1 MQGKIHIPEQVN
13 MVLNTLEKHGYEAF
27 IIGGCVRDAIM
38 GIEPKDYDVT
48 TSALPE
54 ETKEVF
60 RDFHVIETG
69 IKHGTVT
76 VMVDNEPIEITT
88 YRIDENYAD
97 NRHPENVRFT
107 RSLKEDM
114 ARRDFTMNAIAYN
127 PACGLVDY
135 YGGVEDIQR
144 GVIRAV
150 GEADKRFEEDALRI
164 MRALRF
170 SAVTGFV
177 IEEDTA
183 EAALRHKDF
192 LNNISAERIQVELV
206 KLLCGKD
213 ARRVLMEYT
222 DILAV
227 ILPELLEMKGFDQ
240 CNAYHIYDVLEHT
253 AVAVENTPAKPVLR
267 LSALLHDTGKPET
280 FFQDCSGVGHF
291 YGHNL
296 ASKKIAEDLLERL
309 KFDNDTRDKV
319 LLLVEKHDMQI
330 KAEETA
336 VKRAL
341 NKLGEENFRNLIALA
356 RADNK
361 AQNPIIAK
369 RQEHF
374 DRLLAIAEEIITKEE
389 CFSLKALA
397 VNGRDLMEIG
407 IQQGPILGE
416 TLEKLLEAV
425 ISGEIENKK
434 EELLKKAIDFSII

>member
-1 MQGKIHIPEQVN
+1 MQGKINVPKQVN
-13 MVLNTLEKHGYEAF
+13 MVLKALEDHGFEAF
-27 IIGGCVRDAIM
+27 IVGGCVRDAIM
-38 GIEPKDYDVT
+38 GIAPKDYDVT

-54 ETKEVF
+54 EIKEVF
-60 RDFHVIETG
+60 KDFHVIETG

-88 YRIDENYAD
+88 YRIDENYVD

-135 YGGVEDIQR
+135 YGGLEDIRR

-170 SAVTGFV
+170 SSVTGFA
-177 IEEDTA
+177 IEEATA

-213 ARRVLMEYT
+213 ARRVMMEFT

-253 AVAVENTPAKPVLR
+253 AVAVENTPAEPVLR

-280 FFQDCSGVGHF
+280 FFQDCTGVGHF

-296 ASKKIAEDLLERL
+296 ASKRIAEDLLERL
-309 KFDNDTRDKV
+309 KFDNDTKEKV

-361 AQNPIIAK
+361 AQNPIISK

-374 DRLLAIAEEIITKEE
+374 DKLLAIAEEIILKEE

-407 IQQGPILGE
+407 FRPGPQLGKA
-416 TLEKLLEAV
+416 LENLLEAV

>member
-1 MQGKIHIPEQVN
+1 MQGKINVPKQVN
-13 MVLNTLEKHGYEAF
+13 MVLKALEDHGFEAF
-27 IIGGCVRDAIM
+27 IVGGCVRDAIM
-38 GIEPKDYDVT
+38 GIAPKDYDVT

-76 VMVDNEPIEITT
+76 VMVDKEPIEITT
-88 YRIDENYAD
+88 YRIDENYVD

-135 YGGVEDIQR
+135 YGGLEDIRR

-170 SAVTGFV
+170 SSVTGFA
-177 IEEDTA
+177 IEETTA

-213 ARRVLMEYT
+213 ARRVMMEFT

-253 AVAVENTPAKPVLR
+253 AVAVENTPAEPVLR

-280 FFQDCSGVGHF
+280 FFQDCTGVGHF

-296 ASKKIAEDLLERL
+296 ASKRIAEDLLERL
-309 KFDNDTRDKV
+309 KFDNDTKEKV

-361 AQNPIIAK
+361 AQNPIISK

-374 DRLLAIAEEIITKEE
+374 DKLLAIAEEIILKEE

-407 IQQGPILGE
+407 FKPGPELGKA
-416 TLEKLLEAV
+416 LENLLEAV

>member
-1 MQGKIHIPEQVN
+1 MQGKINVPKQVN
-13 MVLNTLEKHGYEAF
+13 MVLKALEDHGFEAF
-27 IIGGCVRDAIM
+27 IVGGCVRDAIM
-38 GIEPKDYDVT
+38 GIAPKDYDVT

-54 ETKEVF
+54 EIKEVF
-60 RDFHVIETG
+60 KDFHVIETG

-88 YRIDENYAD
+88 YRIDENYVD

-135 YGGVEDIQR
+135 YGGLEDIRR

-170 SAVTGFV
+170 SSVTGFA
-177 IEEDTA
+177 IEEATA

-213 ARRVLMEYT
+213 ARRVMMEFT

-253 AVAVENTPAKPVLR
+253 AVAVENTPAEPVLR

-280 FFQDCSGVGHF
+280 FFQDCTGVGHF

-296 ASKKIAEDLLERL
+296 ASKRIAEDLLERL
-309 KFDNDTRDKV
+309 KFDNDTKEKV

-361 AQNPIIAK
+361 AQNPIISK

-374 DRLLAIAEEIITKEE
+374 DKLLAIAEEIILKEE

-407 IQQGPILGE
+407 FKPGPELGKA
-416 TLEKLLEAV
+416 LENLLEAV

>member
-1 MQGKIHIPEQVN
+1 MQGKINVPKQVN
-13 MVLNTLEKHGYEAF
+13 MVLKALEDNGFEAF
-27 IIGGCVRDAIM
+27 IVGGCVRDAIM
-38 GIEPKDYDVT
+38 GIAPKDYDVT

-76 VMVDNEPIEITT
+76 VMVDKEPIEITT
-88 YRIDENYAD
+88 YRIDENYVD

-135 YGGVEDIQR
+135 YGGLEDIQR

-170 SAVTGFV
+170 SSVTGFA
-177 IEEDTA
+177 IEEATA

-213 ARRVLMEYT
+213 ARRVMMEFT

-253 AVAVENTPAKPVLR
+253 AVAVENTPAEPVLR

-280 FFQDCSGVGHF
+280 FFQDCTGVGHF

-296 ASKKIAEDLLERL
+296 ASKRIAEDLLERL
-309 KFDNDTRDKV
+309 KFDNDTKEKV

-361 AQNPIIAK
+361 AQNPIISK

-374 DRLLAIAEEIITKEE
+374 DKLLAIAEEIILKEE

-407 IQQGPILGE
+407 FKPGPELGKA
-416 TLEKLLEAV
+416 LENLLEAV

>member
-1 MQGKIHIPEQVN
+1 MQGKINVPKQVN
-13 MVLNTLEKHGYEAF
+13 MVLKALEEHGFEAF
-27 IIGGCVRDAIM
+27 IVGGCVRDAIM
-38 GIEPKDYDVT
+38 GIAPKDYDVT

-76 VMVDNEPIEITT
+76 VMVDKEPIEITT
-88 YRIDENYAD
+88 YRIDENYVD

-135 YGGVEDIQR
+135 YGGLEDIQR

-170 SAVTGFV
+170 SSVTGFA
-177 IEEDTA
+177 IEEATA

-213 ARRVLMEYT
+213 ARRVMMEFT

-253 AVAVENTPAKPVLR
+253 AVAVENTPAEPVLR

-280 FFQDCSGVGHF
+280 FFQDCTGVGHF

-296 ASKKIAEDLLERL
+296 ASKRIAEDLLERL
-309 KFDNDTRDKV
+309 KFDNDTKEKV

-361 AQNPIIAK
+361 AQNPIIVK

-374 DRLLAIAEEIITKEE
+374 DKLLAIAEEIILKEE

-397 VNGRDLMEIG
+397 VNGRDLIEIG
-407 IQQGPILGE
+407 FKPGPELGKA
-416 TLEKLLEAV
+416 LENLLEAV

>member
-1 MQGKIHIPEQVN
+1 MQGKINVPKQVN
-13 MVLNTLEKHGYEAF
+13 MVLKALEDHGFEAF
-27 IIGGCVRDAIM
+27 IVGGCVRDAIM
-38 GIEPKDYDVT
+38 GIAPKDYDVT

-54 ETKEVF
+54 EIKEVF
-60 RDFHVIETG
+60 KDFHVIETG

-88 YRIDENYAD
+88 YRIDENYVD

-135 YGGVEDIQR
+135 YGGLEDIRR

-170 SAVTGFV
+170 SSVTGFA
-177 IEEDTA
+177 IEEATA

-213 ARRVLMEYT
+213 ARRVMMEFT

-253 AVAVENTPAKPVLR
+253 AVAVENTPAEPVLR

-280 FFQDCSGVGHF
+280 FFQDCTGVGHF

-296 ASKKIAEDLLERL
+296 ASKRIAEDLLERL
-309 KFDNDTRDKV
+309 KFDNDTKEKV

-336 VKRAL
+336 IKRAL

-361 AQNPIIAK
+361 AQNPIISK

-374 DRLLAIAEEIITKEE
+374 DKLLAIAEEIILKEE

-407 IQQGPILGE
+407 FKPGPELGKA
-416 TLEKLLEAV
+416 LENLLEAV

>member
-1 MQGKIHIPEQVN
+1 MDIPGFAQAALRL
-13 MVLNTLEKHGYEAF
+13 LNEAGYEAYLV
-27 IIGGCVRDAIM
+27 GGCVRDAIM
-38 GIEPKDYDVT
+38 GIAPKDYDVT
-48 TSALPE
+48 TSALPK
-54 ETKEVF
+54 ETKGVF

-76 VMVDNEPIEITT
+76 VMVDKEPIEITT
-88 YRIDENYAD
+88 YRIDENYVD

-135 YGGVEDIQR
+135 YGGLEDIRR

-170 SAVTGFV
+170 SSVTGFA
-177 IEEDTA
+177 IEEATA

-213 ARRVLMEYT
+213 ARRVMMEFT

-253 AVAVENTPAKPVLR
+253 AVAVENTPAEPVLR

-280 FFQDCSGVGHF
+280 FFQDCTGVGHF

-296 ASKKIAEDLLERL
+296 ASKRIAEDLLERL
-309 KFDNDTRDKV
+309 KFDNDTKEKV

-361 AQNPIIAK
+361 AQNPIIVK

-374 DRLLAIAEEIITKEE
+374 DKLLAIAEEIILKEE

-397 VNGRDLMEIG
+397 VNGRDLIEIG
-407 IQQGPILGE
+407 FKPGPELGKA
-416 TLEKLLEAV
+416 LENLLEAV

>member
-1 MQGKIHIPEQVN
+1 MQGKINVPRQVN
-13 MVLNTLEKHGYEAF
+13 MVLKALEGHGYEAF
-27 IIGGCVRDAIM
+27 IVGGCVRDAIM

-54 ETKEVF
+54 ETKEIF

-76 VMVDNEPIEITT
+76 VMVDKEPIEITT
-88 YRIDENYAD
+88 YRIDENYVD

-170 SAVTGFV
+170 SAVTGFI
-177 IEEDTA
+177 IEENTA

-213 ARRVLMEYT
+213 ARRVLMDYT

-253 AVAVENTPAKPVLR
+253 AVAVANTPAEPVLR

-280 FFQDCSGVGHF
+280 FFQDCTGVGHF

-296 ASKKIAEDLLERL
+296 ASKRIAEDLLERL
-309 KFDNDTRDKV
+309 KFDNDTKEKV

-361 AQNPIIAK
+361 AQNPIIVK

-374 DRLLAIAEEIITKEE
+374 DKLLAIAEEIILKEE

-407 IQQGPILGE
+407 FKPGPELGKA
-416 TLEKLLEAV
+416 LENLLEAV

>member
-1 MQGKIHIPEQVN
+1 MQGKINVPKQVN
-13 MVLNTLEKHGYEAF
+13 MVLKTLEGHGYEAF
-27 IIGGCVRDAIM
+27 IVGGCVRDAIM

-60 RDFHVIETG
+60 KDFHVIETG

-76 VMVDNEPIEITT
+76 VMVDKEPIEITT
-88 YRIDENYAD
+88 YRIDENYVD

-107 RSLKEDM
+107 RNLKEDM

-170 SAVTGFV
+170 SAVTGFA
-177 IEEDTA
+177 IEEATA

-213 ARRVLMEYT
+213 ARRVMMEFT

-253 AVAVENTPAKPVLR
+253 AVAVENTPAEPVLR

-280 FFQDCSGVGHF
+280 FFQDCTGVGHF

-296 ASKKIAEDLLERL
+296 ASKRIAEDLLERL
-309 KFDNDTRDKV
+309 KFDNDTKEKV

-330 KAEETA
+330 KAEETV

-361 AQNPIIAK
+361 AQNPIISK

-374 DRLLAIAEEIITKEE
+374 DKLLAIAEEIILKEE

-407 IQQGPILGE
+407 FKPGPELGKA
-416 TLEKLLEAV
+416 LENLLEAV